1 VTHMTRPSVSPG
13 GRSGRRQL
21 LQRGLAAAL
30 LLFTDRAAA
39 GPPRPSTPPPAP
51 AKPSGPPRPGDPPDK
66 QTTSGITVQPNDP
79 AITAAAVEYPGMVGP
94 LLGYLSGP
102 RGSNVYP
109 GVLILHDSAGL
120 TEHFKDIAR
129 RLAKAGFVALAPDLA
144 SRAGGTDKL
153 GDPGKVNTALQGMGA
168 GQFLQDLNAAVRYL
182 ESGPLVAKTRIGA
195 LGFGVGGNLLWL
207 VLTGNGDVKAA
218 VSVSGTIPPDRV
230 VSNLNASVLSIYGE
244 DDRRDEDAI
253 TEFDTAMKKAGLAF
267 TLKLEP
273 KAGHNFFNDTTAAYV
288 PAAAKD
294 AWAMTIDWFAQHLK
308 G

>member
-1 VTHMTRPSVSPG
+1 MTRPSDSPN
-13 GRSGRRQL
+13 GRTGRRQL
-21 LQRGLAAAL
+21 LRSGLAAVL
-30 LLFTDRAAA
+30 LLFTERAAA
-39 GPPRPSTPPPAP
+39 APPRPSTPPPAP
-51 AKPSGPPRPGDPPDK
+51 PKPSGPPRPGDPPDK

-79 AITAAAVEYPGMVGP
+79 AITTAAVDYPGMVGP
-94 LLGYLSGP
+94 VLGYLAGP
-102 RGSNVYP
+102 KGSDVYP

-153 GDPGKVNTALQGMGA
+153 GDPVKVNAALQVMGA
-168 GQFLQDLNAAVRYL
+168 TQFLQDLNASVRYL

-195 LGFGVGGNLLWL
+195 LGFGVGGNLVWL

-230 VSNLNASVLSIYGE
+230 ASNLNAAVLSIYGE
-244 DDRRDEDAI
+244 DDRQRDEDAI
-253 TEFDTAMKKAGLAF
+253 TDFDTAMKKAGLAF
-267 TLKLEP
+267 TVKVEP